1 MKKQNSQNLNIQVG
15 RNATIL
21 VVTDIQ
27 CDEVFEADMVMSAPE
42 GEVFMREAKSC
53 GFEIEDFLFI
63 NPCPPIKAQAE
74 LKDLSDA
81 FVNAHLDSHSQE
93 FIEEFTRLLSEKQPG
108 IVVTL
113 GRWSLR
119 QVLGVSTPITK
130 VRGTIQ
136 RMEGFNLLPLLS
148 PREVLRFP
156 DRRDIYNT
164 DFLQLEA
171 LSQHGWDVEEYRA
184 EAKGNDYEWCLDL
197 QELIENPPTQIAFD
211 TETVGLEHR
220 LPGFRVLTAAI
231 TPKKGRSLVV
241 PLDIEWWNNEA
252 LMSDKSRSA
261 KRLTPRLRRKL
272 INQLKEILENPHVHV
287 VGHNLKYDIHVM
299 RTLDIEITNWY
310 ADTIQL
316 AFLVDEN
323 MQSKNLDDC
332 VRRWLPQYAGYA
344 DEFNAMTDKSRM
356 QEVKHEPFLLYAG
369 GDTDVCYRLA
379 AVLIREGRKDSRQW
393 DTFVKVQMPAL
404 RTFVEMERRGV
415 RIDTDALT
423 SFGVTLAESARE
435 LTSKMLEQC
444 PPELLRA
451 WTNAGKKVSFDSPDF
466 LAELLFGEDYGIKV
480 KDGKVVEKGGKP
492 LIPLLKTSGGKVS
505 TSAKDHLPYF
515 EHVELVQDLIQYK
528 KVSKM
533 RSTYVGERGRT
544 EVTEVERL
552 KSGGFPKVV
561 TDALD
566 HFGIT
571 LPKIKAG
578 RRRTPYPQI
587 ETKLEELGA
596 EALVM
601 HCAGNKGDIVID
613 AYGKA
618 ERHQRIEPSGF
629 WQYIKDPDNP
639 RIFPSFW
646 LHRTVTGRAAS
657 CLHADVLIDTYE
669 GKKRIAD
676 VIVGDLV
683 WTHMGRWKPVV
694 NTYIKPIQ
702 EMFDSALSNGEVLRS
717 TAQHRLF
724 TDQGSWVML
733 GDVSIKET
741 SLQPANPPKGSS
753 PLSLDAINN
762 AGGSSRGGGISS
774 YSNRNSGGR
783 HTFGGTG
790 KVEGVEVFGV
800 ETWGQEPNAW
810 EDASELEGGLRGRSR
825 LSDSGCSTE
834 EALRS
839 QSSDGGNARDCSGT
853 ITSEF
858 VGSSYRR
865 ESEEQRARQSCAHE
879 QAGSCSNT
887 PTIPVHTG
895 GIRVTRIDAC
905 GCYPVY
911 DIEVED
917 DHSYSACGVFH
928 HNSEPNGQNLPN
940 RGELAKAYRRI
951 FIPSEGFSFAEVDL
965 SQAELRVAACMANE
979 REMIRIYQEGGD
991 IHSATAAAIMGITDT
1006 AFKIGSA
1013 DESPLTDCAQAWPGS
1028 ANYLKNLSAAKRA
1041 TVTVSEY
1048 LEYKR
1053 QCAKAVN
1060 FGFLYGMGWRKFKVY
1075 ARTDYKLNFTDEE
1088 SMEMRELF
1096 FRKYPRLKRW
1106 HEAMREFL
1114 AEHGFVRALHG
1125 ALRRLPNVESD
1136 DEMIVGMTS
1145 RQGINS
1151 PVQRFASDLG
1161 IIAVTRFMRD
1171 ANHEDMRALLFIHDA
1186 NVIEAKSERIDEA
1199 ASALKYYMENTP
1211 LEDWFSLRL
1220 PIPFE
1225 ADVKTGPN
1233 LCEMS
1238 KRKDITAIKPDW
1250 FRSGEYPRE
1259 LTEGMEERWKALL
1272 DYGVIIEG

>member
-1 MKKQNSQNLNIQVG
+1 V
-15 RNATIL
+15 RVL

-27 CDEVFEADMVMSAPE
+27 CDEVFDADMVMSSPE
-42 GEVFMREAKSC
+42 GEVFMREARAC
-53 GFEIEDFLFI
+53 GFEIEDFAFI
-63 NPCPPIKAQAE
+63 NPCPPIQADAE

-81 FVNAHLDSHSQE
+81 VVASHLTTHRDE
-93 FIEEFTRLLSEKQPG
+93 FLSEFNNLLDAKQPG

-119 QVLGVSTPITK
+119 QVLGEATPITK

-156 DRRDIYNT
+156 ARRDIYNT
-164 DFLQLEA
+164 DFLQLQS
-171 LSQHGWDVEEYRA
+171 LSEHEWNVDEYRA

-197 QELIENPPTQIAFD
+197 QELIDNPPTQIAFD
-211 TETVGLEHR
+211 TETVGLEFR
-220 LPGFRVLTAAI
+220 KPGFRVLTAAI
-231 TPKKGRSLVV
+231 TPSKGKSLVV
-241 PLDIEWWNNEA
+241 PLDIEWWNDES
-252 LMSDKSRSA
+252 LMSARSRQST
-261 KRLTPRLRRKL
+261 RLTSRLRRKL
-272 INQLKEILENPHVHV
+272 INQLKCILDNPATHV
-287 VGHNLKYDIHVM
+287 VGHNLKYDTHVM
-299 RTLDIEITNWY
+299 RTLGIEIANWY

-323 MQSKNLDDC
+323 MQTKNLDDC

-356 QEVKHEPFLLYAG
+356 HEVKHEPFLLYAG

-379 AVLIREGRKDSRQW
+379 AVLIREGKKDSRQW
-393 DTFVKVQMPAL
+393 DTFTKVQMPAL

-415 RIDTDALT
+415 RIDTTAL
-423 SFGVTLAESARE
+423 SDFGVTLAEAAAE
-435 LTSKMLEQC
+435 LQSRMLEQC

-451 WTNAGKKVSFDSPDF
+451 WTNSGKKVSFDSPDF
-466 LAELLFGEDYGIKV
+466 LAELLFGEDYGVKV
-480 KDGKVVEKGGKP
+480 KDGKVVTKGGKP
-492 LIPLLKTSGGKVS
+492 LIPVLKTASGKIS

-533 RSTYVGERGRT
+533 RSTYVGERGRV
-544 EVTEVERL
+544 EVTAVERL

-566 HFGIT
+566 HFGIE
-571 LPKIKAG
+571 LPKLKGG

-587 ETKLEELGA
+587 QAKLEELGTDS
-596 EALVM
+596 LVM
-601 HCAGNKGDIVID
+601 HASGNKGDIVID
-613 AYGKA
+613 AYGKV
-618 ERHQRIEPSGF
+618 ERRQIIEPSGF
-629 WQYIKDPDNP
+629 WQYIKDINDPH
-639 RIFPSFW
+639 IFPSFW

-676 VIVGDLV
+676 IKVGELV
-683 WTHMGRWKPVV
+683 WTHKRRWKRVV
-694 NTYIKPIQ
+694 NTFVKPVQ
-702 EMFDSALSNGEVLRS
+702 TMVDSYLSNGEVLRS
-717 TAQHRLF
+717 TFQHRLF
-724 TDQGSWVML
+724 TFSEQWSMIQHVSLQKTLFMSAYPPQGSGNL
-733 GDVSIKET
+733 SQHFEDDGASRRGLRGD
-741 SLQPANPPKGSS
+741 
-753 PLSLDAINN
+753 
-762 AGGSSRGGGISS
+762 SS
-774 YSNRNSGGR
+774 YSNRY
-783 HTFGGTG
+783 FGGLHRTG
-790 KVEGVEVFGV
+790 RVGEAQSGEVFRVEARGEKPDAWKGSEESQGGV
-800 ETWGQEPNAW
+800 QGR
-810 EDASELEGGLRGRSR
+810 LRV
-825 LSDSGCSTE
+825 SDSGSSREASVCSPHC
-834 EALRS
+834 
-839 QSSDGGNARDCSGT
+839 DGGASWDTCGGIALGVDDPPHRRRQGEQPAGQFSVDHQGRACCDSSTVSAHPRGVT
-853 ITSEF
+853 IEGIVV
-858 VGSSYRR
+858 VGS
-865 ESEEQRARQSCAHE
+865 
-879 QAGSCSNT
+879 
-887 PTIPVHTG
+887 
-895 GIRVTRIDAC
+895 
-905 GCYPVY
+905 YPVY

-917 DHSYSACGVFH
+917 DHSYAACGIFH
-928 HNSEPNGQNLPN
+928 HNSDPNGQNLPN

-951 FIPSEGFSFAEVDL
+951 FIPSDGFKFAEVDL

-991 IHSATAAAIMGITDT
+991 IHSATAAAIMGVTDER
-1006 AFKIGSA
+1006 FKEGSS
-1013 DESPLTDCAQAWPGS
+1013 DESLLVDNVASCPGS
-1028 ANYLKNLSAAKRA
+1028 EGYLKNLSTEKRRS
-1041 TVTVSEY
+1041 VTVSEY
-1048 LEYKR
+1048 FEYKR

-1060 FGFLYGMGWRKFKVY
+1060 FGFLYGMGWRKFKIY
-1075 ARTDYKLNFTDEE
+1075 ARTDYKLNFTDDE

-1114 AEHGFVRALHG
+1114 SEHGFVRSLHG

-1136 DEMIVGMTS
+1136 DEMIVGMSS

-1186 NVIEAKSERIDEA
+1186 NVIEAKEHLIDEA
-1199 ASALKYYMENTP
+1199 AAALRFYMENTP

-1220 PIPFE
+1220 PVPFE

-1238 KRKDITAIKPDW
+1238 KRKDITAIQPEW

-1259 LTEGMEERWKALL
+1259 LTEGMQERWQALL
-1272 DYGVIIEG
+1272 DYGVIVKG

>member
-1 MKKQNSQNLNIQVG
+1 MKKENSDNLNIQVG
-15 RNATIL
+15 RNVRVL

-27 CDEVFEADMVMSAPE
+27 CDEVFDADMVMSSPE
-42 GEVFMREAKSC
+42 GEVFMREARAC
-53 GFEIEDFLFI
+53 GFEIEDFAFI
-63 NPCPPIKAQAE
+63 NPCPPIQADAE

-81 FVNAHLDSHSQE
+81 VVSSHLTAHRDE
-93 FIEEFTRLLSEKQPG
+93 FISEFNNLLDAKQPG

-119 QVLGVSTPITK
+119 QVLGEATPITK

-156 DRRDIYNT
+156 ARRDIYNT
-164 DFLQLEA
+164 DFLQLQS
-171 LSQHGWDVEEYRA
+171 LSEHGWNVDEYRA

-197 QELIENPPTQIAFD
+197 QELIDNPPTQIAFD
-211 TETVGLEHR
+211 TETVGLEFR
-220 LPGFRVLTAAI
+220 KPGFRVLTAAI
-231 TPKKGRSLVV
+231 TPSKGKSLVV
-241 PLDIEWWNNEA
+241 PLDIEWWNDES
-252 LMSDKSRSA
+252 LMSARSRQSA
-261 KRLTPRLRRKL
+261 RLTSRLRRKL
-272 INQLKEILENPHVHV
+272 INQLKSILENPATHV

-299 RTLDIEITNWY
+299 RTLGIEIANWY

-323 MQSKNLDDC
+323 MQTKNLDDC

-356 QEVKHEPFLLYAG
+356 HEVKHEPFLLYAG

-379 AVLIREGRKDSRQW
+379 AVLIREGKKDSRQW
-393 DTFVKVQMPAL
+393 DTFTKVQMPAL

-415 RIDTDALT
+415 RIDTTAL
-423 SFGVTLAESARE
+423 SDFGATLAEAAAE
-435 LTSKMLEQC
+435 LQSRMLEQC

-451 WTNAGKKVSFDSPDF
+451 WTHSGKKVSFDSPDF
-466 LAELLFGEDYGIKV
+466 LAELLFGEDYGVKV
-480 KDGKVVEKGGKP
+480 KDGKVVTKGGKP
-492 LIPLLKTSGGKVS
+492 LIPVLKTASGKIS

-533 RSTYVGERGRT
+533 RSTYVGERGRV
-544 EVTEVERL
+544 EVTAVERL

-566 HFGIT
+566 HFGIE
-571 LPKIKAG
+571 LPKLKGG

-587 ETKLEELGA
+587 QAKLEELGTDS
-596 EALVM
+596 LVM
-601 HCAGNKGDIVID
+601 HASGNKGDIVID
-613 AYGKA
+613 AYGKV
-618 ERHQRIEPSGF
+618 ERRQIIEPSGF
-629 WQYIKDPDNP
+629 WQYIKDINDPH
-639 RIFPSFW
+639 IFPSFW

-657 CLHADVLIDTYE
+657 
-669 GKKRIAD
+669 
-676 VIVGDLV
+676 
-683 WTHMGRWKPVV
+683 
-694 NTYIKPIQ
+694 
-702 EMFDSALSNGEVLRS
+702 
-717 TAQHRLF
+717 
-724 TDQGSWVML
+724 
-733 GDVSIKET
+733 
-741 SLQPANPPKGSS
+741 
-753 PLSLDAINN
+753 
-762 AGGSSRGGGISS
+762 
-774 YSNRNSGGR
+774 
-783 HTFGGTG
+783 
-790 KVEGVEVFGV
+790 
-800 ETWGQEPNAW
+800 
-810 EDASELEGGLRGRSR
+810 
-825 LSDSGCSTE
+825 SD
-834 EALRS
+834 
-839 QSSDGGNARDCSGT
+839 
-853 ITSEF
+853 
-858 VGSSYRR
+858 
-865 ESEEQRARQSCAHE
+865 
-879 QAGSCSNT
+879 
-887 PTIPVHTG
+887 
-895 GIRVTRIDAC
+895 
-905 GCYPVY
+905 
-911 DIEVED
+911 
-917 DHSYSACGVFH
+917 
-928 HNSEPNGQNLPN
+928 PNGQNLPN

-951 FIPSEGFSFAEVDL
+951 FIPSEGFKFAEVDL

-991 IHSATAAAIMGITDT
+991 IHSATAAAIMGVTDER
-1006 AFKIGSA
+1006 FKDGSS
-1013 DESPLTDCAQAWPGS
+1013 DESLLVDNVASCPGS
-1028 ANYLKNLSAAKRA
+1028 EGYLKNLSTEKRRS
-1041 TVTVSEY
+1041 VTVSEY
-1048 LEYKR
+1048 FEYKR

-1060 FGFLYGMGWRKFKVY
+1060 FGFLYGMGWRKFKIY
-1075 ARTDYKLNFTDEE
+1075 ARTDYKLNFTDDE

-1114 AEHGFVRALHG
+1114 SEHGFVRSLHG

-1136 DEMIVGMTS
+1136 DEMIVGMSS

-1186 NVIEAKSERIDEA
+1186 NVIEAKEHLIDEA
-1199 ASALKYYMENTP
+1199 ASALRFYMENTP

-1220 PIPFE
+1220 PVPFE

-1238 KRKDITAIKPDW
+1238 KRKDITAIQPEW

-1259 LTEGMEERWKALL
+1259 LTDGMQERWQALL
-1272 DYGVIIEG
+1272 DYGVIVKG

>member
-1 MKKQNSQNLNIQVG
+1 MKKENSDNLNIQVG
-15 RNATIL
+15 RNVRVI

-27 CDEVFEADMVMSAPE
+27 CDEVFEADMVMSSPE
-42 GEVFMREAKSC
+42 GEVFMREARAC
-53 GFEIEDFLFI
+53 GFEIEDFAFI
-63 NPCPPIKAQAE
+63 NPCPPIQSDAE

-81 FVNAHLDSHSQE
+81 FVSAHLTAHRDE
-93 FIEEFTRLLSEKQPG
+93 FISEFNNLLDSKQPG

-119 QVLGVSTPITK
+119 QVLGEATPITK

-136 RMEGFNLLPLLS
+136 RMDGFNLLPLLS

-156 DRRDIYNT
+156 ARRDIYNT
-164 DFLQLEA
+164 DFLQLQS
-171 LSQHGWDVEEYRA
+171 LSEHGWNVDEYRA

-197 QELIENPPTQIAFD
+197 QELIDNPPVQIAFD
-211 TETVGLEHR
+211 TETVGLEFR
-220 LPGFRVLTAAI
+220 KPGFRVLTAAI
-231 TPKKGRSLVV
+231 TPSKGRSLVV
-241 PLDIEWWNNEA
+241 PLDIEWWNNET
-252 LMSDKSRSA
+252 LMSSKSRQSQ
-261 KRLTPRLRRKL
+261 RLTSRLRAKL
-272 INQLKEILENPHVHV
+272 IKQLKCILDNPATHV
-287 VGHNLKYDIHVM
+287 VGHNLKYDTHVM
-299 RTLDIEITNWY
+299 RTLGIEIANWY

-323 MQSKNLDDC
+323 MQTKNLDDC

-356 QEVKHEPFLLYAG
+356 HEVQHEPFLLYAG

-379 AVLIREGRKDSRQW
+379 AVLIREGKKDSRQW
-393 DTFVKVQMPAL
+393 DTFTKVQMPAL

-415 RIDTDALT
+415 RIDTTAL
-423 SFGVTLAESARE
+423 SDFGVTLAESAAE
-435 LTSKMLEQC
+435 LQTRMLEQC

-451 WTNAGKKVSFDSPDF
+451 WVHSGKKVSFDSPDF
-466 LAELLFGEDYGIKV
+466 LAELLFGEDYGIQV
-480 KDGKVVEKGGKP
+480 KDGKVVTKGGKP
-492 LIPLLKTSGGKVS
+492 LIPVLKTASGKIS

-533 RSTYVGERGRT
+533 RSTYVGERGRV
-544 EVTEVERL
+544 EVTAVERL

-566 HFGIT
+566 HFGIE
-571 LPKIKAG
+571 LPKLKGG

-587 ETKLEELGA
+587 QAKLEELGTDS
-596 EALVM
+596 LVM
-601 HCAGNKGDIVID
+601 HASGNKGDIVID
-613 AYGKA
+613 AYGKV
-618 ERHQRIEPSGF
+618 ERRQIIEPSGF
-629 WQYIKDPDNP
+629 WQYIKDINNP
-639 RIFPSFW
+639 HIFPSFW

-694 NTYIKPIQ
+694 NTYIKPVQ

-762 AGGSSRGGGISS
+762 AGGSSRSGGISS
-774 YSNRNSGGR
+774 YSNRNFGGS

-800 ETWGQEPNAW
+800 KTWGQEPNAW

-839 QSSDGGNARDCSGT
+839 QSSDGGNARDSSGT
-853 ITSEF
+853 ITSES
-858 VGSSYRR
+858 VCSSYRR

-887 PTIPVHTG
+887 STIPVHTG
-895 GIRVTRIDAC
+895 GILVTRIDAC

-951 FIPSEGFSFAEVDL
+951 FIPSDGFKFAEVDL

-991 IHSATAAAIMGITDT
+991 IHSATAAAIMGVTDER
-1006 AFKIGSA
+1006 FEDGSS
-1013 DESPLTDCAQAWPGS
+1013 DESLLVDNLASCPG
-1028 ANYLKNLSAAKRA
+1028 AEGYLKNLSKEKRRS
-1041 TVTVSEY
+1041 VTVSEY
-1048 LEYKR
+1048 FEYKR

-1114 AEHGFVRALHG
+1114 SEHGYVRSLHG

-1136 DEMIVGMTS
+1136 DEMIVGMSS

-1186 NVIEAKSERIDEA
+1186 NVIEAKEELIDEA
-1199 ASALKYYMENTP
+1199 ASALRFYMENTP
-1211 LEDWFSLRL
+1211 LEDWFSLHL
-1220 PIPFE
+1220 PVPFE

-1238 KRKDITAIKPDW
+1238 KRKDIAAVQPEW
-1250 FRSGEYPRE
+1250 FRAGEYPRE
-1259 LTEGMEERWKALL
+1259 LTDGMDERWQALL
-1272 DYGVIIEG
+1272 DYGVIVKG

>member
-81 FVNAHLDSHSQE
+81 FVNAHLDSHRQE
-93 FIEEFTRLLSEKQPG
+93 FIKEFTRLLNEEQPG

-148 PREVLRFP
+148 PRDVLRFP

-561 TDALD
+561 TDALG

-657 CLHADVLIDTYE
+657 
-669 GKKRIAD
+669 
-676 VIVGDLV
+676 
-683 WTHMGRWKPVV
+683 
-694 NTYIKPIQ
+694 
-702 EMFDSALSNGEVLRS
+702 
-717 TAQHRLF
+717 
-724 TDQGSWVML
+724 
-733 GDVSIKET
+733 
-741 SLQPANPPKGSS
+741 
-753 PLSLDAINN
+753 
-762 AGGSSRGGGISS
+762 
-774 YSNRNSGGR
+774 
-783 HTFGGTG
+783 
-790 KVEGVEVFGV
+790 
-800 ETWGQEPNAW
+800 
-810 EDASELEGGLRGRSR
+810 
-825 LSDSGCSTE
+825 
-834 EALRS
+834 
-839 QSSDGGNARDCSGT
+839 
-853 ITSEF
+853 
-858 VGSSYRR
+858 
-865 ESEEQRARQSCAHE
+865 
-879 QAGSCSNT
+879 
-887 PTIPVHTG
+887 
-895 GIRVTRIDAC
+895 
-905 GCYPVY
+905 
-911 DIEVED
+911 
-917 DHSYSACGVFH
+917 
-928 HNSEPNGQNLPN
+928 SEPNGQNLPN

-991 IHSATAAAIMGITDT
+991 IHSATAAAIMGITDA
-1006 AFKIGSA
+1006 AFKVGSA
-1013 DESPLTDCAQAWPGS
+1013 DESPLTDCVQAWPGS

-1220 PIPFE
+1220 PIRFE